1 MRTHFIIANWKW
13 FCRNKNE
20 DFVQLNMKCNELKLE
35 MENLNSLINQK
46 VDFSLFGLVDLLMLN
61 CLTFIKNLDKRN
73 LIQKEYGYD
82 DALISLQNDIN
93 DLETKFASL
102 LVFPLIFNKRIKN
115 LIGII
120 GLFCEDFRETWI
132 TF

>member
-1 MRTHFIIANWKW
+1 
-13 FCRNKNE
+13 
-20 DFVQLNMKCNELKLE
+20 MKCNELKLE

-120 GLFCEDFRETWI
+120 GLFCEDFRET
-132 TF
+132 